1 MAEEVDKHSI
11 FLELSPSSQ
20 PCHFVLVAV
29 LVPAG
34 ALYPVCSS
42 ATSRLLL
49 LLELELIPLPIP
61 LLLLELELIPLLLL
75 DELELIPLL
84 LLFLLTYSSQ
94 IWRFPSRSW
103 SGRRL
108 CRKGRH
114 LFLARNRLI
123 RAGCVHPRE
132 SEEVLPPPTTRPV
145 HHDS

>member
-61 LLLLELELIPLLLL
+61 LLLLELELIP
-75 DELELIPLL
+75 
-84 LLFLLTYSSQ
+84 FA
-94 IWRFPSRSW
+94 
-103 SGRRL
+103 
-108 CRKGRH
+108 
-114 LFLARNRLI
+114 LARRT
-123 RAGCVHPRE
+123 RAHSFALALFVDVFVTDLAIPVTLMVRE
-132 SEEVLPPPTTRPV
+132 MTFAAKVVICSLLAINHCSSHTCRMRP
-145 HHDS
+145 ST